1 MNHSLLKKQILTA
14 LLVSVGF
21 CSKPPENKQSVT
33 ALFIKGKALIINSA
47 GEHSLK
53 KGDILNSGDV
63 ISTGEKSAVIIETGA
78 VSGQLEIQSNSKLK
92 VESSPKGYEFFLEA
106 GNVWVS
112 VNKLSKDQEFK
123 LKTPTTVAG
132 VRGTKFFTFN
142 DGELT
147 GTCHCEGQIEYSNNM
162 SHKSEVNSGDYL
174 VIHKGDK
181 SVTVKE
187 EDFKKAGIKFYGHN
201 HSEMEDSSL
210 GAKNSMTEEEH
221 SKVRQLVAQ
230 KFQDLEKK

>member
-1 MNHSLLKKQILTA
+1 MNHSFLKKQILA
-14 LLVSVGF
+14 VMLVSASF
-21 CSKPPENKQSVT
+21 CSKPPENKQSVS
-33 ALFIKGKALIINSA
+33 AIFIKGKAAVISSA
-47 GEHSLK
+47 GEHPLK
-53 KGDILNSGDV
+53 KGDVLNSGDV
-63 ISTGEKSAVIIETGA
+63 ISTGEKSAVIIETGSI
-78 VSGQLEIQSNSKLK
+78 SGQLEIQSNSKLK
-92 VESSPKGYEFFLEA
+92 VESTLKGYEFFLEA
-106 GNVWVS
+106 GNVWIS

-132 VRGTKFFTFN
+132 VRGTKFYTFN
-142 DGELT
+142 QGEMT

-181 SVTVKE
+181 SITVKE

-201 HSEMEDSSL
+201 HSEMDDSSL
-210 GAKNSMTEEEH
+210 GPKNGMTEEEH
-221 SKVRQLVAQ
+221 SKVRQLIAQ

>member
-1 MNHSLLKKQILTA
+1 MNHSILKTQILA
-14 LLVSVGF
+14 AMLVSVGF
-21 CSKPPENKQSVT
+21 CSRPPENKQSVSV
-33 ALFIKGKALIINSA
+33 LFIKGKAAAVSTS
-47 GEHSLK
+47 GERPLK
-53 KGDILNSGDV
+53 KGDALNSGDV
-63 ISTGEKSAVIIETGA
+63 IATGEKSAVIIETGA

-92 VESSPKGYEFFLEA
+92 VESSAKGYEFFLET
-106 GNVWVS
+106 GNVWIS

-201 HSEMEDSSL
+201 HSEMDDSSL